1 MTDKIAVLIPCY
13 NESKSIAKVI
23 EDMRKELPEATIYV
37 YDNNSTDGTAQ
48 IALEA
53 GAVVRYEHQQG
64 KGNVIRSMFRDI
76 DAQCYLMVDGD
87 DTYPAEY
94 AREMCEKVLNDRT
107 DMVVGDRLSSTY
119 FTENKRPF
127 HNFGNSLVRGSINWL
142 FHSNIKDIMT
152 GYRAMSYQ
160 FVKTYPVLSQNFEI
174 ETEMTIHAIDK
185 NMQVDNVI
193 VDYRDRQEG
202 SESKLNTYTDGFKV
216 IKTIIRMFR
225 DYKPLRF
232 FSSIAA
238 ILTLLAVIFF
248 IPILSKYLREGIV
261 TKMPSLIVIGFV
273 FLTAIICMFSGIIL
287 TTLVQQH
294 KQDFEFKLQMVNC
307 EYKRLFSENE
317 QEVKKENK

>member
-1 MTDKIAVLIPCY
+1 MLDKIAVLIPCY
-13 NESKSIAKVI
+13 NESKSIVKVI
-23 EDMRKELPEATIYV
+23 QDMKKELPEATIYV
-37 YDNNSTDGTAQ
+37 YDNNSTDGTDKLAR
-48 IALEA
+48 EA
-53 GAVVRYEHQQG
+53 GAVVRYEYQQG

-94 AREMCEKVLNDRT
+94 AREMCDLVLKKGT

-160 FVKTYPVLSQNFEI
+160 FVKTYPVLSQNIEN

-185 NMQVDNVI
+185 NMHVENVI
-193 VDYRDRQEG
+193 VEYRDRQEG

-216 IKTIIRMFR
+216 IRTILRLFR
-225 DYKPLRF
+225 DYKPLQF

-238 ILTLLAVIFF
+238 VLTLLAVIFF
-248 IPILSKYLREGIV
+248 IPILKKYLALGVV

-273 FLTAIICMFSGIIL
+273 VLTAIICVFSGIIL

-294 KQDFEFKLQMVNC
+294 KQDFEFKLQQVAN
-307 EYKRLFSENE
+307 EYKRLL
-317 QEVKKENK
+317 KEKDI

>member
-1 MTDKIAVLIPCY
+1 MLDKIAVLIPCY

-23 EDMRKELPEATIYV
+23 QDMKKNLPEATIYV
-37 YDNNSTDGTAQ
+37 YDNNSTDGTDK
-48 IALEA
+48 IAREA

-94 AREMCEKVLNDRT
+94 AREMCDKVLNDRT

-127 HNFGNSLVRGSINWL
+127 HNFGNNLVRGSINKL

-160 FVKTYPVLSQNFEI
+160 FVKTYPVLSRNFEI

-185 NMQVDNVI
+185 NMQVDNVV

-216 IKTIIRMFR
+216 IKTIIKMFR
-225 DYKPLRF
+225 DYKPLEF
-232 FSSIAA
+232 FSGIAA
-238 ILTLLAVIFF
+238 LLTLLAVIFF
-248 IPILSKYLREGIV
+248 APVFAKYLRVGIV
-261 TKMPSLIVIGFV
+261 TRIPTLIVAGFV
-273 FLTAIICMFSGIIL
+273 FLAAIICLFSGIIL
-287 TTLVQQH
+287 TSLVHQH
-294 KQDFEFKLQMVNC
+294 KQDFEFKLQQVNM
-307 EYKRLFSENE
+307 EYKHLMED
-317 QEVKKENK
+317 K